1 MITEKQIDYI
11 LYLKNVSFF
20 KEEEERFYLSKMT
33 CEEASEYINELLEN
47 EKKKK
52 ELKAKKEEAL
62 NDKIFFENDEEK
74 IETIKL
80 IKNNDLE
87 DLIELLNTNINLAK
101 KLYNINIFK
110 SELDKKINDIF
121 YNMYNRDLEEFINN
135 FIY

>member
-1 MITEKQIDYI
+1 M
-11 LYLKNVSFF
+11 LFRS
-20 KEEEERFYLSKMT
+20 
-33 CEEASEYINELLEN
+33 
-47 EKKKK
+47 
-52 ELKAKKEEAL
+52 
-62 NDKIFFENDEEK
+62 ENDEEK